1 MNGGDNCSAA
11 VYYEPKSKAL
21 AERPVIPS
29 GAARQH
35 CWAMK
40 QPNQSPPATDTAI
53 ANDAAR
59 RKRID
64 TLVRLL
70 PMWPAEIADLSLS
83 GRARIVAR
91 LARALREERRRGK
104 AGHWAYNLARHA
116 QLGSVWRQE
125 RAALE
130 QLQRS
135 EFKPNR
141 ERT

>member
-11 VYYEPKSKAL
+11 VYYEPKGKAL
-21 AERPVIPS
+21 AKRLVIPS
-29 GAARQH
+29 QPARPH
-35 CWAMK
+35 CWVMK

-53 ANDAAR
+53 ANEDAR
-59 RKRID
+59 RKRLD

-70 PMWPAEIADLSLS
+70 PVWPAEIADVSLS
-83 GRARIVAR
+83 GRTRIVAR

-125 RAALE
+125 RAALK

-135 EFKPNR
+135 EFKPSQ